1 MTLQKTSR
9 EQPSLQRSNRRVRT
23 VRDEDDVER
32 KTRRPVVTL
41 ALEVPLSQEMN
52 RIEAQPCDRGLNGLV
67 VRSCW
72 MESEAPEN
80 RAHGNA
86 GRHRVDELILRPR
99 APLTGRVIRMV
110 PEVGFEPTRTCAH
123 ELLRLACLPFHH
135 SG

>member
-1 MTLQKTSR
+1 MIAWIAIDVIQHEGQRRTPPVGQATFGAMTLQKTSR

-41 ALEVPLSQEMN
+41 ALEVPLSQEMT

-80 RAHGNA
+80 SAQRNA
-86 GRHRVDELILRPR
+86 GRHSVDELI
-99 APLTGRVIRMV
+99 V
-110 PEVGFEPTRTCAH
+110 
-123 ELLRLACLPFHH
+123 
-135 SG
+135 